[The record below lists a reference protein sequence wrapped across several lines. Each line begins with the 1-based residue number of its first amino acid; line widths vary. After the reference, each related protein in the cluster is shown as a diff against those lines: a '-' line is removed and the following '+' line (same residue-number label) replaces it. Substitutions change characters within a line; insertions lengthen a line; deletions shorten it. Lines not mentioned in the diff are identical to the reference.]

1 MSTWRLP
8 IHLVGIR
15 DSFRRAARR
24 DVGARLPPRL
34 VEALEALRREELPY
48 CTAGASQV
56 REFLAPS
63 AGQRLLDVGC
73 GADLIV
79 HRLDRWPLVFHGV
92 DLCEDLLVETR
103 RFASR
108 NRVSLG
114 GLTLAHAA
122 ALPYRDGAFDLLVC
136 IGVLEYGPL
145 AYARQALEEMARVL
159 RPGGRAVV
167 DLPNASHPRIDAV
180 REIEAAR
187 GRVIHVLDEAGVLA
201 AARRHLEVWSVDASR
216 VMTRLCLVKRRRRRR
231 GARAR

>member
-1 MSTWRLP
+1 MITWRLP
-8 IHLVGIR
+8 VYLIGIR
-15 DSFRRAARR
+15 DSFRRATRR
-24 DVGARLPPRL
+24 DVEVRLPPRL
-34 VEALEALRREELPY
+34 AEALEALRREELPH
-48 CTAGASQV
+48 CTAGASPV

-79 HRLDRWPLVFHGV
+79 HRLDRWPSVFHGV
-92 DLCEDLLVETR
+92 DLCEELLVETR

-108 NRVSLG
+108 NGVSLG

-145 AYARQALEEMARVL
+145 AYARQAFEEMARVL
-159 RPGGRAVV
+159 RPGGRAVI
-167 DLPNASHPRIDAV
+167 DFPNAGHPRIDAV

-187 GRVIHVLDEAGVLA
+187 GRVIHVLDEEDLLA
-201 AARRHLEVWSVDASR
+201 AAQRHVEVESVDASH
-216 VMTRLCLVKRRRRRR
+216 VMTRLCLLKLR
-231 GARAR
+231 